1 MTGKLDRRALGA
13 LGLGHLCADMCQG
26 AVPALLPFL
35 AAAHGWSY
43 TQLGSLVLAMTI
55 GSSLVQPLFGL
66 ASDRV
71 SQLWLLPA
79 GVLVAGAGV
88 AVAGIAPSY
97 PATVAAIAV
106 SGLGVAAFHP
116 EGARFAGLASG
127 ARRGRGM
134 SLFSVGGNA
143 GFAVGPLLTT
153 PLVLVF
159 GLAGT
164 LGLIVPTAAM
174 AWLLRRE
181 MPRMHS
187 LRAERG
193 AAAAAGAG
201 ADRWGP
207 FTAVAGV
214 VALRSGVYF
223 GLQSFVPL
231 WFVAAL
237 GASEGLGNAALTAM
251 LVAGA
256 AGTLAGGAL
265 VDRVGP
271 RAVLVGTL
279 CASVPLL
286 VAFPLVG
293 PAPAFMLLTGIGL
306 VTIASFS
313 VTVVLGQQ
321 YLPNRLGLASGVTLG
336 LAIGVGGV
344 VAVALGA
351 VADAH
356 GLEAVLW
363 IIAALPLPAVVL
375 AFVLP
380 RERGAAGAA
389 PGTASAVLLM
399 ASARGDKRS

>member
-1 MTGKLDRRALGA
+1 VNGELDRRALA
-13 LGLGHLCADMCQG
+13 TLGLGHLCADMCQG
-26 AVPALLPFL
+26 TVPALLPFF

-43 TQLGSLVLAMTI
+43 TQLGALVLAMTV
-55 GSSLVQPLFGL
+55 GSSLAQPLFGL

-79 GVLVAGAGV
+79 GLLVAGAGV

-97 PATVAAIAV
+97 PAMVASIAV

-127 ARRGRGM
+127 ARRSRGM

-143 GFAVGPLLTT
+143 GFAVGPLLST

-174 AWLLRRE
+174 AWLVRRE
-181 MPRMHS
+181 LPRMRA
-187 LRAERG
+187 LRTKRG
-193 AAAAAGAG
+193 EAAAAGAG

-207 FTAVAGV
+207 FAALAGV
-214 VALRSGVYF
+214 VSLRSGVYF

-251 LVAGA
+251 LIAGA
-256 AGTLAGGAL
+256 LGTLAGGVL
-265 VDRVGP
+265 VDRIGP
-271 RAVLVGTL
+271 RPVLVGTL
-279 CASVPLL
+279 CACVPML

-293 PAPAFMLLTGIGL
+293 PVPALVLLAGIGL
-306 VTIASFS
+306 MTIASFS

-336 LAIGVGGV
+336 LAIGVGGL

-363 IIAALPLPAVVL
+363 IIAALPLPAVAL

-380 RERGAAGAA
+380 RERGTVETVAREA
-389 PGTASAVLLM
+389 PPTVRA
-399 ASARGDKRS
+399 

>member
-1 MTGKLDRRALGA
+1 VTGELDRRALA
-13 LGLGHLCADMCQG
+13 TLGVGHLCADMCQG

-43 TQLGSLVLAMTI
+43 TQLGSLVLAMAI

-88 AVAGIAPSY
+88 AAAGIAPSY
-97 PATVAAIAV
+97 PTTVAAIAL

-127 ARRGRGM
+127 ARPGRGM
-134 SLFSVGGNA
+134 SLFSVGGNT
-143 GFAVGPLLTT
+143 GFAVGPLLCT

-181 MPRMHS
+181 LPRMRG

-193 AAAAAGAG
+193 EAAAAGAG

-207 FTAVAGV
+207 FAALAGV
-214 VALRSGVYF
+214 VSLRSGVYF

-237 GASEGLGNAALTAM
+237 GASEALGNAALTAM

-256 AGTLAGGAL
+256 LGTLAGGAL
-265 VDRVGP
+265 VDRIGP

-279 CASVPLL
+279 CASVPML

-293 PAPAFMLLTGIGL
+293 PAPALVLLAAIGL

-313 VTVVLGQQ
+313 VTVILGQQ

-336 LAIGVGGV
+336 LAIGVGGLM
-344 VAVALGA
+344 AGALGA
-351 VADAH
+351 VADAY

-363 IIAALPLPAVVL
+363 IIAVLPLPAVAL

-380 RERGAAGAA
+380 REHATLGVKPREVPATVRAEMH
-389 PGTASAVLLM
+389 PS
-399 ASARGDKRS
+399 

>member
-1 MTGKLDRRALGA
+1 VTASLDRRALGS
-13 LGLGHLCADMCQG
+13 LGAGHLCADMCQG
-26 AVPALLPFL
+26 AVPALLPFF
-35 AAAHGWSY
+35 AIEHGWSY
-43 TQLGSLVLAMTI
+43 TQLGALILAMTI

-79 GVLVAGAGV
+79 GVLLAGAGV
-88 AVAGIAPSY
+88 AVVGIAPSY
-97 PATVAAIAV
+97 ATTVAAIAV

-134 SLFSVGGNA
+134 SLFAVGGNA
-143 GFAVGPLLTT
+143 GFAVGPLVTT

-159 GLAGT
+159 GLPGT
-164 LGLIVPTAAM
+164 LGLVVPTTVM
-174 AWLLRRE
+174 AWLLWRE
-181 MPRMHS
+181 LPRMRT
-187 LRAERG
+187 LRAQRG
-193 AAAAAGAG
+193 DAAAAGAS
-201 ADRWGP
+201 ADCWGP
-207 FTAVAGV
+207 FAAVAGV
-214 VALRSGVYF
+214 VSLRSGVYF

-237 GASEGLGNAALTAM
+237 GSSAELGNAGLTAM
-251 LVAGA
+251 LIAGA
-256 AGTLAGGAL
+256 LGTLAGGVL

-271 RAVLVGTL
+271 RVVLIGTMA
-279 CASVPLL
+279 ASLPML

-293 PAPAFMLLTGIGL
+293 PVAALVLLTGIGL

-313 VTVVLGQQ
+313 VTVILGQQ

-336 LAIGVGGV
+336 LSIGVGGL

-356 GLEAVLW
+356 GLETVLW
-363 IIAALPLPAVVL
+363 IIAALPLPAIAL
-375 AFVLP
+375 SFVLP
-380 RERGAAGAA
+380 REGEVVAAV
-389 PGTASAVLLM
+389 PV
-399 ASARGDKRS
+399 RV